1 MIKYI
6 LIGSSPLK
14 SPTSGASERNSVTI
28 VTNCRY
34 VGNPVD
40 NHKRRVDSLSDH
52 AIMLKIKAG
61 DLEKLNLLYHRY
73 SRRMFG
79 FFYRMTHDGSSSEDL
94 VQNVFMRVLK
104 YKHTYSDTGQFESW
118 LFQLARNVHHDHYRK
133 SKRYSWQED
142 MSEWESHLQESNNVE
157 TRKEKEEEMS
167 MLMQALDSLSPEK
180 KELIELT
187 RFQRMKYGDVANM
200 LNITESAVKVRVH
213 RVLKELREKYLQLEL
228 SN

>member
-1 MIKYI
+1 
-6 LIGSSPLK
+6 
-14 SPTSGASERNSVTI
+14 
-28 VTNCRY
+28 
-34 VGNPVD
+34 
-40 NHKRRVDSLSDH
+40 
-52 AIMLKIKAG
+52 MLKIKAG
-61 DLEKLNLLYHRY
+61 DLEKLNLLYYRY